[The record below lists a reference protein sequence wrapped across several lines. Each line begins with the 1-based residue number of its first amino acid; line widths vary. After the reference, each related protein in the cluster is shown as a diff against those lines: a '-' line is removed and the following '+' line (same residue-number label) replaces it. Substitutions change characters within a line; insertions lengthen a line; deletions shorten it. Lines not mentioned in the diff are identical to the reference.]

1 MPNTTP
7 LAVELYQRAGDGLV
21 PLLVRA
27 TGGDTTDIE
36 ALIAAAIKQHN
47 EDPEA
52 HPDIRQA
59 IKEAGGGLVSTPVL
73 TLPDRLPLGSPAP
86 LKMTAAAGLNGARI
100 VSFSVTVG
108 DAEPVEVAATD
119 NAATYT
125 FTPTGNAGDTLTVG
139 VTAVDNFGN
148 KSKAAVKTAGLFEK
162 AEFVIAGITKGVI
175 QRSMNNG
182 VTWKAPQALG
192 INSLKDFVMASDGTI
207 IAADYYGV
215 ILRSTDNGVT
225 WDKGQT
231 IGKNIYAICLA
242 PDGTIITSGSYGVIL
257 RSRDNGITWEEAQK
271 TETAVVSALGVA
283 PDGTV
288 IAAGN
293 NGSIGTIQRST
304 DNGLTWQA
312 VQSLGGP
319 YFYINT
325 VCAIR
330 ENIVILGGN
339 TLNSIG
345 YIQRSQ
351 DNGLT
356 WEEGYTFNSGIINV
370 NGMLIAPD
378 GTIIASGSKGVI
390 QRSTDNGA
398 TWKNAQTL
406 GMTYVSALGM
416 ASDGT
421 VIAGG
426 ILNVNTNGVIQRST
440 DNGVTWE
447 AAQPI
452 DIGGAPIAFVASPPA
467 A

>member
-59 IKEAGGGLVSTPVL
+59 IKEAGGGLVTTPVL
-73 TLPDRLPLGSPAP
+73 SLAQRLPIGFPAELG
-86 LKMTAAAGLNGARI
+86 MTAVAGLNGAH
-100 VSFSVTVG
+100 VQSFRVTVNN
-108 DAEPVEVAATD
+108 AEPVEVAATD

-148 KSKAAVKTAGLFEK
+148 KSKAAAKTAGLFEK
-162 AEFVIAGITKGVI
+162 AEFFIAGTTKGII
-175 QRSMNNG
+175 QRSMDNG

-192 INSLKDFVMASDGTI
+192 INSLRDFVMASDGTI
-207 IAADYYGV
+207 IAADYNGV
-215 ILRSTDNGVT
+215 IQRSTDNGVT
-225 WDKGQT
+225 WEETQT
-231 IGKNIYAICLA
+231 IGKNIYSICVA
-242 PDGTIITSGSYGVIL
+242 PDGTIIAGGTNGVIQ
-257 RSRDNGITWEEAQK
+257 RSTDNGVTWEE
-271 TETAVVSALGVA
+271 TPMMERAVTALGVA

-288 IAAGN
+288 IAASN
-293 NGSIGTIQRST
+293 NGSIGMIRRST
-304 DNGLTWQA
+304 DNGITWES
-312 VQSLGGP
+312 VQLLGGP
-319 YFYINT
+319 YFNIAT
-325 VCAIR
+325 VCALR
-330 ENIVILGGN
+330 EDIVILGGY

-345 YIQRSQ
+345 YIQRSP

-356 WEEGYTFNSGIINV
+356 WEEGYTLNTGIINV

-378 GTIIASGSKGVI
+378 GTIIAGGSKGVI

-426 ILNVNTNGVIQRST
+426 FLNVGTNGVIQRSR

>member
-59 IKEAGGGLVSTPVL
+59 IKDAGGGLVTTPVL
-73 TLPDRLPLGSPAP
+73 TLAQRLPIGFPAELG
-86 LKMTAAAGLNGARI
+86 MTAVAGLNGAH
-100 VSFSVTVG
+100 VQSFRVTVNN
-108 DAEPVEVAATD
+108 AEPVEVAATD

-192 INSLKDFVMASDGTI
+192 INSLRDFVMASDGTI

-242 PDGTIITSGSYGVIL
+242 LDGTIIASVTNGVIL

-271 TETAVVSALGVA
+271 TKYPLSALGVA
-283 PDGTV
+283 PDGTL
-288 IAAGN
+288 IAAMTVIPT
-293 NGSIGTIQRST
+293 SVIQRST

-312 VQSLGGP
+312 AQPLGESN
-319 YFYINT
+319 FSIHT
-325 VCAIR
+325 VCAIG

-356 WEEGYTFNSGIINV
+356 WEEGYTLNSGIINM

-378 GTIIASGSKGVI
+378 GTIIAGGSKGVI

>member
-27 TGGDTTDIE
+27 SGGDTTDIE
-36 ALIAAAIKQHN
+36 ALIAAAVKQHN

-59 IKEAGGGLVSTPVL
+59 IKEAGGGLVTTPVL
-73 TLPDRLPLGSPAP
+73 SLAQRLPIGFPAELG
-86 LKMTAAAGLNGARI
+86 MTAVAGLNGAH
-100 VSFSVTVG
+100 VQSFRVTVNN
-108 DAEPVEVAATD
+108 AEPVEVAATD

-148 KSKAAVKTAGLFEK
+148 KSKAAAKTAGLFEK
-162 AEFVIAGITKGVI
+162 AEFFIFGITKGII
-175 QRSMNNG
+175 QRSMDNG

-192 INSLKDFVMASDGTI
+192 INSLMDFVMASDGTI

-225 WDKGQT
+225 WDEGQT

-242 PDGTIITSGSYGVIL
+242 PDGTIIASGTNGVIK
-257 RSRDNGITWEEAQK
+257 RSRDNGVTWDEAQK
-271 TETAVVSALGVA
+271 TEIMVISALGVA

-288 IAAGN
+288 IAGGN
-293 NGSIGTIQRST
+293 NGSIQRST

-319 YFYINT
+319 YFYIRT
-325 VCAIR
+325 VRAIG
-330 ENIVILGGN
+330 ENIVILAGN
-339 TLNSIG
+339 TLNSMG

-356 WEEGYTFNSGIINV
+356 WEEGYTLNSGIINV

-378 GTIIASGSKGVI
+378 GTIIAGSSNGVI

-426 ILNVNTNGVIQRST
+426 ILNVNTQGVIQRST

>member
-59 IKEAGGGLVSTPVL
+59 IKDAGGGLVTTPVL
-73 TLPDRLPLGSPAP
+73 TLAQRLPIGFPAELG
-86 LKMTAAAGLNGARI
+86 MTAVAGLNGAH
-100 VSFSVTVG
+100 VQSFRVTVNN
-108 DAEPVEVAATD
+108 AEPVEVAATD

-192 INSLKDFVMASDGTI
+192 INSLRDFVMASDGTI

-242 PDGTIITSGSYGVIL
+242 LDGTIIASVTNGVIL

-271 TETAVVSALGVA
+271 TKYTLSALGVA
-283 PDGTV
+283 PDGTL
-288 IAAGN
+288 IAAMTVIPT
-293 NGSIGTIQRST
+293 SVIQRST

-312 VQSLGGP
+312 AQPLGESN
-319 YFYINT
+319 FSIRT
-325 VCAIR
+325 VCAIG

-356 WEEGYTFNSGIINV
+356 WEEGYTLNSGIINM

-378 GTIIASGSKGVI
+378 GTIIAGGSKGVI